1 MKTLLRYSVSALLA
15 FAATIPAHA
24 FKPIVQKLEVPAS
37 YQKIVDRMSQGKKT
51 VNRTNGFSRDEAIA
65 AYKAQRTSR
74 ADEAEGY
81 NVTVNLKYDSSED
94 AEQYPFFV
102 ATAFDATVDGTPDT
116 YDMGFFDEETSA
128 YGFSGM
134 KPGTY
139 NIWTY
144 VETPEG
150 VKFICRDNVTVNG
163 DITIDFDI
171 AECTNHIVFN
181 VVNKDGEPI
190 ASDIYD
196 PATDYATILIPGNYA
211 DATGNTDVLFFY
223 KGNLAASFLSN
234 NFSYTLA
241 DGTVTSLSERNY
253 SVWLSPTVNFT
264 AGHVDC
270 FSDATG
276 NHFVAQYAAENKT
289 QTIVNDPADYVAVE
303 EKIVKTP
310 HVQILDPDNEYA
322 FEIKDYVCQHHFIMQ
337 NGIIVGSTSN
347 DLFSSGELG
356 VNNNVLHICK
366 KPNGIYDIACAVAAI
381 EDEDDMYVEGNKIVV
396 GTDKSV
402 TRYAT
407 MPSTDFLLN
416 SFCNYDGDVV
426 GKLDERFALKTA
438 PEMAYGASMPITVF
452 RPMPWEKGNYQ
463 FAFASVGR
471 LGEYRSV
478 DAMHTSIGVR
488 LNGESIVGGFTTL
501 GDLFNSWWENP
512 LGEGKIEVD
521 IENNNFVTPEGVAGL
536 NTCHTEYD
544 TSRDDY
550 EPPVLRAMR
559 TLNAEEAV
567 VQSFATAD
575 EAAAGF
581 VEIAAT
587 DLHMNPASGNYD
599 MTLDAPEVKMEY
611 APYRS
616 DNYKEIAMTEKPE
629 WANIPGFGRHFIGN
643 LPKVDEKA
651 HLGWFDLR
659 ITLTDAAGNSQTQLV
674 RPAFQVMEVASIG
687 QTAIDNGAAEVVAV
701 YNLQGQRMN
710 KPAEGQTVI
719 ELLSNGSARKV
730 RR

>member
-24 FKPIVQKLEVPAS
+24 FKPIVQRLEVPAS

-51 VNRTNGFSRDEAIA
+51 VNRTYGFSRDEATA
-65 AYKAQRTSR
+65 AYKAQRASR
-74 ADEAEGY
+74 ADEAGY
-81 NVTVNLKYDSSED
+81 NVTVNLRYDSSEE
-94 AEQYPFFV
+94 AEQIPFF
-102 ATAFDATVDGTPDT
+102 TASAYDATIDGMPDAWE
-116 YDMGFFDEETSA
+116 MGFFDHETSA
-128 YGFSGM
+128 YNFEGI
-134 KPGTY
+134 KAGTY
-139 NIWTY
+139 NIVTY
-144 VETPEG
+144 IETPEG
-150 VKFICRDNVTVNG
+150 MKVICHDNVTVNG
-163 DITIDFDI
+163 DMTLDFDI
-171 AECTNHIVFN
+171 AECTNHIVFK
-181 VVNKDGEPI
+181 VVNKDGKPI

-196 PATDYATILIPGNYA
+196 PATDYSTILIPGNYA
-211 DATGNTDVLFFY
+211 DMTGNIDLLLFY
-223 KGNLAASFLSN
+223 KGTCEAVFASN
-234 NFSYTLA
+234 NFSYTLD

-270 FSDATG
+270 FSDASG

-289 QTIVNDPADYVAVE
+289 QTIVNDPADYVTVE
-303 EKIVKTP
+303 EKIIETP
-310 HVQILDPDNEYA
+310 HVQSIDPNDEFA
-322 FEIKDYVCQHHFIMQ
+322 IEIKDYVCQHYYTIQ
-337 NGIIVGSTSN
+337 DGIIGAFSLS
-347 DLFSSGELG
+347 DLYSSGDLG

-366 KPNGIYDIACAVAAI
+366 KPNGVFDIACAVAVL
-381 EDEDDMYVEGNKIVV
+381 EDKDDMYVEGNKIVV
-396 GTDKSV
+396 GSDKSV

-407 MPSTDFLLN
+407 MPSSDFTYT
-416 SFCNYDGDVV
+416 SFYNYDGDVV
-426 GKLDERFALKTA
+426 GKLDERFAIKTA

-452 RPMPWEKGNYQ
+452 RPMPWKKDNYQ
-463 FAFASVGR
+463 FAFASAGR

-488 LNGESIVGGFTTL
+488 LNGESIVGGFETL

-521 IENNNFVTPEGVAGL
+521 IANDNFVTSDGVAGL

-550 EPPVLRAMR
+550 EPPVLCAMR

-587 DLHMNPASGNYD
+587 DLHMNPITGNYD

-611 APYRS
+611 APSRS
-616 DNYKEIAMTEKPE
+616 DNYKEISMTEKPE

-659 ITLTDAAGNSQTQLV
+659 ITLTDAAGNSQSQLV

-701 YNLQGQRMN
+701 YNLQGQRLN

>member
-24 FKPIVQKLEVPAS
+24 FKPIVQRLEVPAS

-51 VNRTNGFSRDEAIA
+51 VNRTNGFSRDEAMA
-65 AYKAQRTSR
+65 VYKAQRASR
-74 ADEAEGY
+74 ADETGY
-81 NVTVNLKYDSSED
+81 NVTVNLKYDSSEE
-94 AEQYPFFV
+94 AEQTPFF
-102 ATAFDATVDGTPDT
+102 TASAYDATIDGKPDVWE
-116 YDMGFFDEETSA
+116 MGFFDEETSS
-128 YGFSGM
+128 YSFSGL

-144 VETPEG
+144 VDTSEG
-150 VKFICRDNVTVNG
+150 MKVICRDNVTVNG
-163 DITIDFDI
+163 DMTLDFDI
-171 AECTNHIVFN
+171 AECTNHIVFK

-190 ASDIYD
+190 ASNIYD
-196 PATDYATILIPGNYA
+196 PATDYTTILIPGNYA
-211 DATGNTDVLFFY
+211 DMTGNTDVLLFY
-223 KGNLAASFLSN
+223 KGNPAVSILTN

-253 SVWLSPTVNFT
+253 SVWLSPTVNFS

-289 QTIVNDPADYVAVE
+289 QTIVNDPADYVTVE
-303 EKIVKTP
+303 EKIIETP

-322 FEIKDYVCQHHFIMQ
+322 FEIKDYVCQHYYTMQ
-337 NGIIVGSTSN
+337 DGIIVGATAL
-347 DLFSSGELG
+347 DLSSSGELG

-366 KPNGIYDIACAVAAI
+366 KPNGVFDIACAVAVL
-381 EDEDDMYVEGNKIVV
+381 EDEDNMYVEGNKIVV
-396 GTDKSV
+396 GSDKSV

-407 MPSTDFLLN
+407 LPSRHFTYN
-416 SFCNYDGDVV
+416 SFYNYDGDAV
-426 GKLDERFALKTA
+426 GKLDERFAIKTA

-452 RPMPWEKGNYQ
+452 QPMPWKKGNYQ
-463 FAFASVGR
+463 FAFASAGR

-478 DAMHTSIGVR
+478 DAMHSTINVR
-488 LNGESIVGGFTTL
+488 LNGESIVGGFETL
-501 GDLFNSWWENP
+501 GDLFNSWRENP

-521 IENNNFVTPEGVAGL
+521 IANDNFVTPDGVAGL

-550 EPPVLRAMR
+550 EPPVLCTMR

-587 DLHMNPASGNYD
+587 DLHMNPITGHYD
-599 MTLDAPEVKMEY
+599 MTLDAPEVKIEY

-616 DNYKEIAMTEKPE
+616 DNYKEISMTEKNE
-629 WANIPGFGRHFIGN
+629 WANIPGFGHHFIGN
-643 LPKVDEKA
+643 LPKVGEKA

-687 QTAIDNGAAEVVAV
+687 QTAIDNGVAEVVAV
-701 YNLQGQRMN
+701 YNLQGQRLN